1 MTNSLRPLKIMKY
14 LLLIGCLSVW
24 VYDGVSQT
32 SDAPTALASA
42 TSTESPNKGL
52 IESNIQNFITPSDS
66 IATLFDFEAQFPG
79 GKDGMLNFFSRMLRY
94 PESLKPSNVT
104 GEVVLL
110 TIVNKK
116 GKFSKI
122 YIEKSLNKDLDM
134 EAVRLLNIMPAW
146 IPAEINGRKVNSV
159 VKIEVPFAIK

>member
-1 MTNSLRPLKIMKY
+1 MNR
-14 LLLIGCLSVW
+14 LLLTLCMVMW
-24 VYDGVSQT
+24 VLVGVAQT
-32 SDAPTALASA
+32 TDAPTAIASA
-42 TSTESPNKGL
+42 SSDTPKSNV
-52 IESNIQNFITPSDS
+52 ESNIQNFVTPADS
-66 IATLFDFEAQFPG
+66 VFTTFDFDASFPG
-79 GKDGMLNFFSRMLRY
+79 GKDGMLSFFSRYLRY
-94 PESLKPSNVT
+94 PEQLKASNVT

-116 GKFSKI
+116 GRFSKI

-146 IPAEINGRKVNSV
+146 IPAEVNGRRVNSV